1 MDPTNFE
8 NYESMSYRVDMAAEI
23 DGDDITDTEVF
34 LSLVARGFADVIRW
48 QIGSCESIESIG
60 RRTLALAMDM
70 QPHLFN
76 GRSGRDLSKEL
87 GGSCAALSFWKKDF
101 EKNFAVHFRPGK
113 TLTAATVYAQ
123 NRRDVLARQAQEK
136 RELRD
141 RLSALLAMDPV
152 TDAPIGPLQQ
162 VGLF

>member
-23 DGDDITDTEVF
+23 DGDDISDTEVF
-34 LSLVARGFADVIRW
+34 LSLVGRGFAEVIRW

-70 QPHLFN
+70 QPHLFD
-76 GRSGRDLSKEL
+76 GRSGRDLSKDL
-87 GGSCAALSFWKKDF
+87 GGSRAALSFWKKDF

-123 NRRDVLARQAQEK
+123 NRRNVLARQSQEK
-136 RELRD
+136 SEVRD

-152 TDAPIGPLQQ
+152 TAAPICPLQQ
-162 VGLF
+162 AGLF